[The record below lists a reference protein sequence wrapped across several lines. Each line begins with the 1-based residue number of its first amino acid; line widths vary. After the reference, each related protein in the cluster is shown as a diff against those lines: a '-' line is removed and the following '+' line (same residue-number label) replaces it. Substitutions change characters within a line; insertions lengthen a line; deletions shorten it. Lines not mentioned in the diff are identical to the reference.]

1 MQFILRD
8 NLFMVPHKR
17 AMLTSTERSHRNL
30 EDRKSTNVKLL
41 LTFSTRREL
50 SVELLGLKRFVTGQV
65 VLIRALFAMRMFLD
79 ENFSAT

>member
-1 MQFILRD
+1 
-8 NLFMVPHKR
+8 MVPHKR

-65 VLIRALFAMRMFLD
+65 VLIRALFVMRMFLD
-79 ENFSAT
+79 ENFSVT

>member
-1 MQFILRD
+1 M
-8 NLFMVPHKR
+8 
-17 AMLTSTERSHRNL
+17 

>member
-1 MQFILRD
+1 M
-8 NLFMVPHKR
+8 
-17 AMLTSTERSHRNL
+17 
-30 EDRKSTNVKLL
+30 EDRKATNVKLL

-65 VLIRALFAMRMFLD
+65 VLIGALFAMRMFLD